1 MARFRRLFRLIGRE
15 PEPGED
21 IATEFE
27 AHLQLKAE
35 SLVRLGLS
43 AEEARREAERLF
55 GPRDRFA
62 SECRAIDRAEQR
74 ERQRRE
80 WWSGLWQ
87 DLRIAAR
94 GLGRAPGF
102 ALTGILVLAIG
113 IGLNATVFS
122 VLRGVVLRG
131 LSFPSA
137 DRLVAVYSSN
147 PKAGWPT
154 FAVSPAD
161 LYDWQ
166 REAKS
171 FDALVGWEE
180 NYLAAT
186 GEGPAE
192 QVRIFSVSDGFR
204 RVSGIAPA
212 LGRSF
217 TAAEFATGA
226 PLVVLL
232 SHETWVGRFGGDR
245 KVLGR
250 RWTLDGDSYEIIG
263 VMPAGFGFP
272 SGKMAGWI
280 PFQVPKNFAQQRG
293 AHYLYVTGRLAS
305 TITLPAATSELVT
318 LADRIARTYP
328 RSSAGWSVA
337 LKPLQEDLV
346 GSVRPTLLLLM
357 AGGGLLLLLA
367 CANVG
372 NLVLVRAIGKSG
384 EAALRS
390 ALGAG
395 RGRLLWHAASEV
407 LVLTLL
413 GALAAIPVAVA
424 GTALIRRLAPPGVPR
439 IAEVGLDPVVLL
451 FTLGITLLTGLLL
464 GIAPSRRLRHSE
476 LHRAIAGSAGRAVL
490 RAGMHRWLVSL
501 ETALALGLLAV
512 AGVLLKSKQRLEAVH
527 PGFDPSATLVA
538 DLSLPERRYP
548 DARAIDRFQTSLL
561 ERLRAIPGTR
571 SAAVVFGL
579 PLSGFGWSSSFTVD
593 SIPVPDGVSQ
603 SMQLREASQDYFA
616 TVRQPVVQGRGFT
629 ADDRYGNRKVLV
641 VSAAA
646 ARRFW
651 PDGRVLGHYVRMG
664 ARPGPGDDRV
674 EGEIVGVVA
683 DVLDRGLDAEPRPI
697 VYANVAQ
704 VPVGFLTVLLRA
716 DRGPL
721 ALAPALR
728 RVVAALDPELPVSQ
742 LRTFDS
748 VVRDATAS
756 PRFRAWLMGFF
767 ALLATALAGLG
778 VYSVISHIVAQ
789 RSREMGLRRALGA
802 TDRQVV
808 TQVVRAAMRDA
819 TIGAAAGIALGW
831 FITRQLVKLLFE
843 VKPGDPLVLA
853 ASAGLFLG
861 IALLGSWIPARR
873 AARADPVAVL
883 RDE

>member
-1 MARFRRLFRLIGRE
+1 MAGFRRLFRLIGRE

-27 AHLQLKAE
+27 AHLQLKADA
-35 SLVRLGLS
+35 LARLGLS
-43 AEEARREAERLF
+43 AEAARREAERLF

-62 SECRAIDRAEQR
+62 SECRAIDRAERR
-74 ERQRRE
+74 ERHRRE

-87 DLRIAAR
+87 DLRLAAR
-94 GLGRAPGF
+94 GLRRAPGF
-102 ALTGILVLAIG
+102 ALTGILVLATG

-131 LSFPSA
+131 LPFPGA

-171 FDALVGWEE
+171 FDALVGWQE

-192 QVRIFSVSDGFR
+192 QVRILAVSDGFR
-204 RVSGIAPA
+204 RVTGVAPA
-212 LGRSF
+212 IGRSF

-232 SHETWVGRFGGDR
+232 SHDTWVGRFGGDR

-250 RWTLDGDSYEIIG
+250 RWMLDGDSYEIIG

-280 PFQVPKNFAQQRG
+280 PFQVPKNFTQQRG
-293 AHYLYVTGRLAS
+293 AHYLDVTGRLGGA
-305 TITLPAATSELVT
+305 TTLQAATSELVT

-328 RSSAGWSVA
+328 RSSAGWSVV
-337 LKPLQEDLV
+337 LKPLHEDIV

-413 GALAAIPVAVA
+413 GALAAIPVAAA

-451 FTLGITLLTGLLL
+451 FTLGITLLTALLL
-464 GIAPSRRLRHSE
+464 GIAPARRLRHSE
-476 LHRAIAGSAGRAVL
+476 LHRAIAGGAGRSVA
-490 RAGMHRWLVSL
+490 RSGMHRWLVSL

-512 AGVLLKSKQRLEAVH
+512 AGVLLKSKQRLESVP
-527 PGFDPSATLVA
+527 PGFDPSATLAA

-548 DARAIDRFQTSLL
+548 DAQAIAVFQASLL
-561 ERLRAIPGTR
+561 ERVRALPGVH

-579 PLSGFGWSSSFTVD
+579 PLSGFAWSSSFTID
-593 SIPVPDGVSQ
+593 SVPVPDGVSQ
-603 SMQLREASQDYFA
+603 SMQLREVSQDYFA
-616 TVRQPVVQGRGFT
+616 TLRMPILQGRGFS
-629 ADDRYGNRKVLV
+629 ADDRDGNRKVLV

-646 ARRFW
+646 VRRFW
-651 PDGRVLGHYVRMG
+651 PDGKVLGHYLRMG
-664 ARPGPGDDRV
+664 ARPGPGRV

-683 DVLDRGLDAEPRPI
+683 DIHDRGLDADPWPI
-697 VYANVAQ
+697 AYANVAQ
-704 VPVGFLTVLLRA
+704 VPVGYLTVLLRTEHE
-716 DRGPL
+716 PL
-721 ALAPALR
+721 TLAPQLR
-728 RVVAALDPELPVSQ
+728 REVAALDPELPVSQ

-748 VVRDATAS
+748 VVREATAS
-756 PRFRAWLMGFF
+756 PRFRAWLMGCF
-767 ALLATALAGLG
+767 ALLATALGGLG

-802 TDRQVV
+802 SDHQVV

-819 TIGAAAGIALGW
+819 AIGAAAGIALGW
-831 FITRQLVKLLFE
+831 LITRQLVKLLFE

-883 RDE
+883 RGE